1 MIVAVGCRAV
11 GTVDSVPAGPS
22 VPAGCRSKVVV
33 HYFHRKVRCRECL
46 AVEDLSK
53 RIVAEEFQEL
63 VASGRLEFRSVLL
76 DDPDNWHYVDEFL
89 LTSPSLVI
97 AETRDSGVVRWKKLD
112 AVWDLIGTPSELR
125 SYVVEAI
132 EEYVRETGGG
142 NQGPA
147 YRHLAN

>member
-1 MIVAVGCRAV
+1 MMLRRVLAGVLLPLIVAVGCRAAA

-22 VPAGCRSKVVV
+22 VPAGYRSKVVV
-33 HYFHRKVRCRECL
+33 HYFHRKVRCQECL

-53 RIVAEEFQEL
+53 RIVAKAFPEL

-97 AETRDSGVVRWKKLD
+97 AETRDNGVVRWKKLEK
-112 AVWDLIGTPSELR
+112 VWDLIGAAREFH

-132 EEYVRETGGG
+132 EEYLR
-142 NQGPA
+142 
-147 YRHLAN
+147 